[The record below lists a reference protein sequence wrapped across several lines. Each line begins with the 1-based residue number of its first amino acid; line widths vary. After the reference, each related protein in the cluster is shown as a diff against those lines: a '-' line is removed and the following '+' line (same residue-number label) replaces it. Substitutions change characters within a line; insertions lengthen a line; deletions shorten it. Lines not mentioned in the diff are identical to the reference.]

1 MQHPLSHALNKLEA
15 DLAGEHTSPEA
26 EFIQHVLTL
35 YGSGLLDPARAEL
48 ALQDWR
54 DELAVMQHHVNA
66 AARHQPELLCT
77 ALEVA

>member
-1 MQHPLSHALNKLEA
+1 MQPTLSNAIGKLES
-15 DLAGEHTSPEA
+15 DIAGQHTPPAA

-54 DELAVMQHHVNA
+54 DELGAMQHYTHA